1 MGIVIDLVLIII
13 LAINIFLGYKKGLV
27 NVIFNLCAFLVAM
40 LITIILYRPIAGIV
54 INNTKLYDNIRQTVL
69 DKGIL
74 EKKDDVSQDSSDINK
89 YIQVHTYNAL
99 TDVQSNSIEAVADS
113 IAINTVNIIVSISL
127 FVVVRIL
134 LVFAKTFAGAL
145 AELPI
150 IKQFNKLGGV
160 LYGAIVGLVLIYI
173 ILTIMFFVV
182 SINGSYDITNAI
194 DSSIITKYLYQNNII
209 LNIFHW
215 WIVNVEI
222 CYLKHSNI
230 KNLLYFLGTFYEV

>member
-89 YIQVHTYNAL
+89 YIQIHTYNAL

-209 LNIFHW
+209 LNIFH
-215 WIVNVEI
+215 
-222 CYLKHSNI
+222 
-230 KNLLYFLGTFYEV
+230 

>member
-69 DKGIL
+69 DNGIL

-89 YIQVHTYNAL
+89 YIQIHTYNAL

-134 LVFAKTFAGAL
+134 LVFTKTFAGAL

-209 LNIFHW
+209 LNIFH
-215 WIVNVEI
+215 
-222 CYLKHSNI
+222 
-230 KNLLYFLGTFYEV
+230 

>member
-209 LNIFHW
+209 LNIFH
-215 WIVNVEI
+215 
-222 CYLKHSNI
+222 
-230 KNLLYFLGTFYEV
+230 

>member
-89 YIQVHTYNAL
+89 YIQIHTYNAL

-160 LYGAIVGLVLIYI
+160 LYGAIVGVVLIYI

-209 LNIFHW
+209 LNIFH
-215 WIVNVEI
+215 
-222 CYLKHSNI
+222 
-230 KNLLYFLGTFYEV
+230 

>member
-160 LYGAIVGLVLIYI
+160 LYGAIVGVVLIYI

-209 LNIFHW
+209 LNIFH
-215 WIVNVEI
+215 
-222 CYLKHSNI
+222 
-230 KNLLYFLGTFYEV
+230 